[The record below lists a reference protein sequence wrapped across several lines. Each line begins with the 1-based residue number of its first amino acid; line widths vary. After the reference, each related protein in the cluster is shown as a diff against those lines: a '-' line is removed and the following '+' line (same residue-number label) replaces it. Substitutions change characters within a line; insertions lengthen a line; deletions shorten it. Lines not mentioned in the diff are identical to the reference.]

1 MRSLKGR
8 VAGLMVLGGAVL
20 SGGCIDAV
28 GTGFA
33 AGVND
38 GIATVI
44 ADLIIASAEG
54 FGGDEAAE

>member
-1 MRSLKGR
+1 
-8 VAGLMVLGGAVL
+8 MVLGCALL
-20 SGGCIDAV
+20 SEGCIDAV

-54 FGGDEAAE
+54 LQGGEATQ